1 MLVMSTSIF
10 GQEFEPLFAT
20 HWATEIDRDKIC
32 WADRL
37 PELPLVRTGVFS
49 LVHVL
54 QEYVRFSG
62 TPALILICIRLHDL
76 RLHNLR
82 LHVLLL
88 TGLLCLR
95 VGTTRLCPEL

>member
-32 WADRL
+32 WADRV
-37 PELPLVRTGVFS
+37 ELPLVRTGVFS
-49 LVHVL
+49 LVYVL

-76 RLHNLR
+76 RLHDLR
-82 LHVLLL
+82 LHVLLF

-95 VGTTRLCPEL
+95 VGTNRLCPEL